1 MKCFLAALMCNS
13 LSVGKYAF
21 DHRRLVYTN
30 QYDNLTPEYSGDLK
44 SGQIL
49 KPNL

>member
-1 MKCFLAALMCNS
+1 MLSGCFDVQLIKC
-13 LSVGKYAF
+13 VGKYAF